1 MTDFHVECCFCGD
14 EIETFCNVVPLTLS
28 LPAGGTQEL
37 WAHLTCLRAH
47 LHESAAR
54 AAFGDNKAEA
64 ETNDSP
70 ARLSS

>member
-14 EIETFCNVVPLTLS
+14 EIETFCNVVPLTLN

-37 WAHLTCLRAH
+37 WAHLTCLHAH
-47 LHESAAR
+47 LHQSALR
-54 AAFGDNKAEA
+54 AAFGNEEATA

-70 ARLSS
+70 ALLSN